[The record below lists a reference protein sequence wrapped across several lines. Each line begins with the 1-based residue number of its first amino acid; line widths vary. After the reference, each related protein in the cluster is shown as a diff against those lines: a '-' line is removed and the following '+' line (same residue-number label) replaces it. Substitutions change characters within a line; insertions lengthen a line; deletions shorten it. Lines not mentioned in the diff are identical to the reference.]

1 MQTAA
6 TTSHA
11 ALTVSPR
18 LSATI
23 ANVTAPR
30 RATAIHKSF
39 VWSPL
44 ELLMALMDILPHC
57 RKPNQTKFTLAG
69 ILIEGK
75 VYRLGSFLSPSFP
88 YTKVRTGHFAK
99 LRTHYS
105 S

>member
-1 MQTAA
+1 MQIAA

-23 ANVTAPR
+23 ANATAPR
-30 RATAIHKSF
+30 SATAIHKSF
-39 VWSPL
+39 VWGAL
-44 ELLMALMDILPHC
+44 ELLMILMDVLPHC

-69 ILIEGK
+69 TLIEAR
-75 VYRLGSFLSPSFP
+75 VDWLGSFLSLH
-88 YTKVRTGHFAK
+88 KVRTGYFAK

-105 S
+105 